1 MRISDLSSDV
11 CSSDLRA
18 RKRERSKESQ
28 PPVSCLHPGRTDASV
43 PGLRRAL
50 IGGDG
55 FGGLAVADRGSSKHG
70 LFLWLRVDGGSRAA
84 AIARLE
90 RVRGDLCGMENGL
103 MVFHRLGPGRRTG
116 CRFGIGRRRRAGGRN
131 DLAARRWDRA
141 ARTVLEALLQTFGRF
156 A

>member
-28 PPVSCLHPGRTDASV
+28 PPVSCLHPGRTDAIV

-103 MVFHRLGPGRRTG
+103 MVFHRLGPRSEERRVGKECVST
-116 CRFGIGRRRRAGGRN
+116 CRF
-131 DLAARRWDRA
+131 RW
-141 ARTVLEALLQTFGRF
+141 
-156 A
+156 

>member
-1 MRISDLSSDV
+1 MRISDWSSDV
-11 CSSDLRA
+11 YSSY
-18 RKRERSKESQ
+18 
-28 PPVSCLHPGRTDASV
+28 
-43 PGLRRAL
+43 L

-55 FGGLAVADRGSSKHG
+55 FVGLAVADRGSSKHV

-141 ARTVLEALLQTFGRF
+141 ARTVDRKSTRLNSRHTFASRMPHT